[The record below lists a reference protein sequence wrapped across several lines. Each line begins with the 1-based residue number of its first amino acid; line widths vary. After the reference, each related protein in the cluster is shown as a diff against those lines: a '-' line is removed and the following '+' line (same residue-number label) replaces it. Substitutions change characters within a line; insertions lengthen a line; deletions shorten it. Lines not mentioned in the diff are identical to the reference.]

1 MLMVVSLDGFRPD
14 YLFRVK
20 PPMKNIKKIYQ
31 KGVLAPSG
39 IIPCYATKTFP
50 NHYSI
55 ATGLFE
61 ESHGIIDNEMYN
73 ANKTPAYFHFTSDAP
88 DWWDN
93 GLNMPVW
100 ILNEKK
106 GQSSGI
112 IMWPGGGEK
121 IDNISVTHHV
131 PFNSSVTLHSRI
143 DLAFSFLTSSTSPA
157 NCIFLYFHQPD
168 LVSHGFGPFSNE
180 TMKFLQ
186 EIDEGIGYLLE
197 KIESYEL
204 ENLLNLIVMSDHGVD
219 VLLSSNQIQI
229 NDIAPTSICNV
240 YGVGP
245 ISGVI
250 PHPGKFEEVF
260 SYLKQKSNIYNF
272 TVTKRREFPDSA
284 HFKNND
290 NVPEILI
297 RTEPGYQFINKID
310 TGPAPYQSIKTQSET
325 YSDLKTP
332 NETAPIVFRQR
343 DLMNKLKPKN
353 VVCNTFIGSRSNQK
367 KVICKLKLW
376 TAAILNLCKLTT
388 FPVSKSC
395 RLFICSSE
403 GPNKQVNAKKP
414 SIAICSR
421 SSPNLTGINGSTH
434 DKVKRAGE
442 TFVLKLYGASSFESL
457 DKYRHIAY
465 KRAIGRC
472 SPSSSFQLASL
483 PPTSAAAKKHSYRNY
498 HTVQEWMGNTLPPI
512 EWGWRSHDGTLAPV
526 ETDRPVAP
534 ESLLNMGPNKQ
545 VNAKKPSIAICSRSS
560 PNLTGING
568 STHDKVKRAGETFV
582 LKLYGASSFESL
594 DKYRHIAYKRAIGRC
609 SPSSSFQLASLPP
622 TSAAA
627 KKHSYRNYHTV
638 QEWMGNTLPPIEW
651 GWRSHDGTLAP
662 VETDRPV
669 APESLLN
676 MVS

>member
-310 TGPAPYQSIKTQSET
+310 TGPAPYH
-325 YSDLKTP
+325 
-332 NETAPIVFRQR
+332 
-343 DLMNKLKPKN
+343 
-353 VVCNTFIGSRSNQK
+353 
-367 KVICKLKLW
+367 W
-376 TAAILNLCKLTT
+376 
-388 FPVSKSC
+388 

-403 GPNKQVNAKKP
+403 RPNEQVKAKKR
-414 SIAICSR
+414 CL

>member
-310 TGPAPYQSIKTQSET
+310 TGPAPYRK
-325 YSDLKTP
+325 
-332 NETAPIVFRQR
+332 
-343 DLMNKLKPKN
+343 
-353 VVCNTFIGSRSNQK
+353 
-367 KVICKLKLW
+367 
-376 TAAILNLCKLTT
+376 
-388 FPVSKSC
+388 
-395 RLFICSSE
+395 
-403 GPNKQVNAKKP
+403 
-414 SIAICSR
+414 
-421 SSPNLTGINGSTH
+421 
-434 DKVKRAGE
+434 
-442 TFVLKLYGASSFESL
+442 
-457 DKYRHIAY
+457 
-465 KRAIGRC
+465 
-472 SPSSSFQLASL
+472 
-483 PPTSAAAKKHSYRNY
+483 
-498 HTVQEWMGNTLPPI
+498 
-512 EWGWRSHDGTLAPV
+512 
-526 ETDRPVAP
+526 
-534 ESLLNMGPNKQ
+534 
-545 VNAKKPSIAICSRSS
+545 SS

-676 MVS
+676 MVSSSPNLTGINGSTHDKVKRAGETFVLKLYGASSFESLDKYRHIAYKRAIGRCSPSSSFQLASLPPTSAAAKKHSYRNYHTVQEWMGNTLPPIEWGWRSHDGTLAPVETDRPVAPESLLNMVS

>member
-332 NETAPIVFRQR
+332 NETAPIVFRQ
-343 DLMNKLKPKN
+343 
-353 VVCNTFIGSRSNQK
+353 
-367 KVICKLKLW
+367 
-376 TAAILNLCKLTT
+376 
-388 FPVSKSC
+388 
-395 RLFICSSE
+395 
-403 GPNKQVNAKKP
+403 
-414 SIAICSR
+414 
-421 SSPNLTGINGSTH
+421 
-434 DKVKRAGE
+434 
-442 TFVLKLYGASSFESL
+442 
-457 DKYRHIAY
+457 
-465 KRAIGRC
+465 
-472 SPSSSFQLASL
+472 LASL